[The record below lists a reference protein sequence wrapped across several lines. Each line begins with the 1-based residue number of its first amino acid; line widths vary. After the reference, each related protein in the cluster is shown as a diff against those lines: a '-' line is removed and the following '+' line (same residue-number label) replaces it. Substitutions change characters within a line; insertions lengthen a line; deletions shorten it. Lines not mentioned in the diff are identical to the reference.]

1 MNEMKDDNKCASDQM
16 ERDTDLSLNPSVEHA
31 LNVIE
36 QKLSS
41 DESIDTSEIDA
52 ESLSLLH
59 TMEDIDRVLAAQ
71 NLRIPDVDEEYER
84 FLSRRNAKENIGHAE
99 VVDIASRSPR
109 YFRRWIFA
117 AAAAVIG
124 LLLVF
129 TFWKQ
134 PSGSLLAEK
143 DSQSS
148 LSEENEITKN
158 EDGTTTILKRT
169 EDDQQITLQAGSKT
183 MTVKDGDSNYESV
196 LAQLTKDQKETV
208 IIRIPRG
215 KVHCTNLSDGT
226 KVWLNADSKLLYPVS
241 FNGSKERRVRLEGEA
256 YFQVAK
262 DADHPFIVEV
272 GESFVKVLGTEFNIN
287 TRSGEQSK
295 ESEITLI
302 TGSISLNPTNG
313 KDIIL
318 KPGQQALLDAQSS
331 LLSIADVSVDPYVYW
346 KNGSFYFDDA
356 DIGSILKEIGRW
368 YNLTIKLGNDD
379 VLKYKFHFIADR
391 NDSIEQIVDLL
402 NQMDKITIRKR
413 GNVIYAY

>member
-1 MNEMKDDNKCASDQM
+1 MNKMEDDNKMASDQM
-16 ERDTDLSLNPSVEHA
+16 ERDTDLSLNSSVEHA
-31 LNVIE
+31 LDVIE

-41 DESIDTSEIDA
+41 DESLDTSEMDA
-52 ESLSLLH
+52 DGLSLLQ
-59 TMEDIDRVLAAQ
+59 TMEDIDRVLTAQ
-71 NLRIPDVDEEYER
+71 NLQIPDVNEEYER
-84 FLSRRNAKENIGHAE
+84 FLSRRSAKENTERAE
-99 VVDIASRSPR
+99 VVDITSHTSRH
-109 YFRRWIFA
+109 FRCWIITA
-117 AAAAVIG
+117 AAAFIG

-134 PSGSLLAEK
+134 PSDGLLAGK
-143 DSQSS
+143 DSELS

-158 EDGTTTILKRT
+158 DDGAITILKRL
-169 EDDQQITLQAGSKT
+169 EEEQQITVQAGSQT
-183 MTVKDGDSNYESV
+183 IALKDGDSGYESV

-215 KVHCTNLSDGT
+215 KVHCTNLSDGS

-241 FNGSKERRVRLEGEA
+241 FDGSKERRVRLEGEA

-262 DADHPFIVEV
+262 DVDHPFIVEV

-287 TRSGEQSK
+287 TRSGEQEK

-302 TGSISLNPTNG
+302 TGSISLNPANG
-313 KDIIL
+313 KDVIL

-331 LLSIADVSVDPYVYW
+331 LLSIADVNVDPYVYW
-346 KNGSFYFDDA
+346 KNGRFYFDDA

-402 NQMDKITIRKR
+402 NQMDKVTIQKR